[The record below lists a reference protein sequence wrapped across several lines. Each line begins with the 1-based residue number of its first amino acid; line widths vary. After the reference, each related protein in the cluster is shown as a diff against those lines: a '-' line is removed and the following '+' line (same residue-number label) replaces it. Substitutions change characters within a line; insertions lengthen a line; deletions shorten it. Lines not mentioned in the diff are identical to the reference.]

1 MPARPKRRKI
11 VFDWA
16 GVLFRWHPEALLRR
30 ALPHVATDEA
40 SARHWRSE
48 IFQAYGGDWAE
59 FDRGTVDVPE
69 LVQRIARRTGLAG
82 ADVRRV
88 VDEVPRELRPI
99 DETVRWLAQLR
110 EAGRTLYFLS
120 NMPEPYAAHLERENP
135 FIGWFDGG
143 VVSARVRHIKPERG
157 IFEVAAARFGA
168 APEELV
174 FLDDHAPNVEAARA
188 LGWSAILFSD
198 AGQARRELDLL
209 LSRIEGGDDGP

>member
-1 MPARPKRRKI
+1 MPTSPERKKI

-16 GVLFRWHPEALLRR
+16 GVLFRWHPEALLQR
-30 ALPHVATDEA
+30 AIPHVATDEA

-59 FDRGTVDVPE
+59 FDRGTVEVPE
-69 LVQRIARRTGLAG
+69 LVRRIARRTGLAA
-82 ADVRRV
+82 ADVQRV

-110 EAGRTLYFLS
+110 EAGRALFYLS
-120 NMPEPYAAHLERENP
+120 NMPEPYAAHLERENA

-157 IFEVAAARFGA
+157 IFEVAAARFRA
-168 APEELV
+168 APDELV

-188 LGWSAILFSD
+188 LGWHAIHFND
-198 AGQARRELDLL
+198 APQARGVLAAL
-209 LSRIEGGDDGP
+209 LSRIE